1 MKTLSIRQPYATL
14 IAEGIK
20 DIENRSFKTNFR
32 GTFLIHASGLW
43 HERLK
48 TGELFTNDQFN
59 KIADHQAKKIFDENQ
74 KFLGTF
80 RYLGAKDCENPLPVG
95 AIIGKA
101 KLVDC
106 VMNHDSIWAEK
117 DSEINR
123 NDLDAKNIW
132 NWVLE
137 DAILF
142 DEPFFNVKGKLSFWD
157 YNI

>member
-20 DIENRSFKTNFR
+20 NIENRSFKTKFR
-32 GTFLIHASGLW
+32 GEFLIHASGLW
-43 HERLK
+43 HDRLK
-48 TGELFTNDQFN
+48 TGELYTNDQFKAIGAYN
-59 KIADHQAKKIFDENQ
+59 LKNRPETNIY
-74 KFLGTF
+74 
-80 RYLGAKDCENPLPVG
+80 RYLDKNVFTQSLPVG
-95 AIIGKA
+95 AIIGKV

-106 VMNHDSIWAEK
+106 VINHDSIWAEK
-117 DSEINR
+117 DAEINQ
-123 NDLDAKNIW
+123 NDLDAKPIW

-142 DEPFFNVKGKLSFWD
+142 EEPILNVKGKLSFWE